1 MRVKDLINKFSKYE
15 DFELEF
21 VFVDALQERYTL
33 RSFKVDEITDIG
45 HSDKVILLSGKE
57 NE

>member
-1 MRVKDLINKFSKYE
+1 MRVKDLINKLSKYE

-21 VFVDALQERYTL
+21 VFVDALQECYTL

>member
-1 MRVKDLINKFSKYE
+1 MRVKNLINKLSKYE

>member
-1 MRVKDLINKFSKYE
+1 MRVKDLINKLSKYE

-45 HSDKVILLSGKE
+45 HSDKVILLS
-57 NE
+57 

>member
-1 MRVKDLINKFSKYE
+1 MRVKDLINKLSKYE

-33 RSFKVDEITDIG
+33 RSFKIDEITDIG

>member
-1 MRVKDLINKFSKYE
+1 MRVKDLINKLSKYE
-15 DFELEF
+15 DFELE
-21 VFVDALQERYTL
+21 FVDALQERYTL

>member
-1 MRVKDLINKFSKYE
+1 MRVKDLIDKLSKYE

-21 VFVDALQERYTL
+21 VFVDALQERYTV
-33 RSFKVDEITDIG
+33 RYFKVDEITDIG
-45 HSDKVILLSGKE
+45 NSDKVILLSGKE

>member
-1 MRVKDLINKFSKYE
+1 MRVKDLINKLSKYE

-21 VFVDALQERYTL
+21 VFVDALQERYTV
-33 RSFKVDEITDIG
+33 RSFKIDEIADIG

>member
-1 MRVKDLINKFSKYE
+1 MRVKDLINKLSKYE

-45 HSDKVILLSGKE
+45 HSDKVILLSVKE

>member
-1 MRVKDLINKFSKYE
+1 MMVKDLINKLSKYE

>member
-1 MRVKDLINKFSKYE
+1 MRVKDLINKLSKYE

-45 HSDKVILLSGKE
+45 HSDQVILLSGKE

>member
-1 MRVKDLINKFSKYE
+1 MRVKDLIDKLSKYE

-21 VFVDALQERYTL
+21 VFINALQERYTV

>member
-1 MRVKDLINKFSKYE
+1 MKVKDIIEKLSDYAEF
-15 DFELEF
+15 DLEF
-21 VFVDALQERYTL
+21 VFVDASQEYFNL

-57 NE
+57 RG

>member
-1 MRVKDLINKFSKYE
+1 MRVKDLINKLSKYE

-33 RSFKVDEITDIG
+33 RSFNVDEITDIG